1 MTTQRKQSNKPA
13 VKPAPAPAAS
23 QPADQEQPQAFTKY
37 TRNITEAT
45 VVEGVER
52 SNATTMA
59 QITENGKPIFKTNT
73 GVFKAGI
80 QPKMGPTSYK
90 AAMYNALDGRPF
102 AEGVA
107 AAIIACA
114 KQPGA
119 VPPRYSESYRLTAA
133 WLEGKGPL
141 DKTHMVNVA
150 KHIAGY
156 VNGWMLKPT
165 KGGMTLR

>member
-1 MTTQRKQSNKPA
+1 MTTQRKQSSKPA

-23 QPADQEQPQAFTKY
+23 QPADQELPQAHTKY
-37 TRNITEAT
+37 TRHVTEAT
-45 VVEGVER
+45 VVEGFTRE
-52 SNATTMA
+52 NAATLAKLTV
-59 QITENGKPIFKTNT
+59 NNKPVFKTNT
-73 GVFKAGI
+73 GTFKGGI

-90 AAMYNALDGRPF
+90 AAMYSALNGKPF

-156 VNGWMLKPT
+156 VNGWMLKVT
-165 KGGMTLR
+165 KGGMTLN